1 MNKDFMTY
9 LQNIID
15 LEKTAY
21 VQKHTI
27 QKLTERIDRLGRAKR
42 IERYEVQQYAD
53 WGMYLIT
60 SGAVAVPI
68 GAIWFGLRGLFSN
81 FLSGAISGIFK
92 GALLGLA
99 VAAVIAVIKYCIERS
114 KEEAKQQ
121 RYDEQYAKE
130 KKADQKR
137 VDEENVIKNRL
148 IALRYSMEEQA
159 RHTQDTLDQY
169 YGLNLIYPKY
179 RNLNAICSIYEYLAA
194 ERCSELTGHEGAYN
208 TYELEARLD
217 VILVKLDD
225 ILANLEAIKA
235 NQYMLYSALNEG
247 NKKMDRLLSEAEQQ
261 TKLAGYIAE
270 QTEIAAYNSA
280 EAAKEVRQLK
290 WLKMYEHWEK

>member
-27 QKLTERIDRLGRAKR
+27 QKLTERIDRLGKFKR
-42 IERYEVQQYAD
+42 IERYEVQQSAD
-53 WGMYLIT
+53 WGFYLIA
-60 SGAVAVPI
+60 SGTIAVPI
-68 GAIWFGLRGLFSN
+68 GAIWFGLKGLFSD
-81 FLSGAISGIFK
+81 FLSGAISGIFT

-99 VAAVIAVIKYCIERS
+99 VAGVIAAIRYFIDRAKD
-114 KEEAKQQ
+114 EAKQQ
-121 RYDEQYAKE
+121 SYDERYDQE
-130 KKADQKR
+130 KKKDQKR
-137 VDEENVIKNRL
+137 VDEENMIKKRL
-148 IALRYSMEEQA
+148 MALRYEMEEQA

-179 RNLNAICSIYEYLAA
+179 RNLNAVCSFYEYFDS
-194 ERCSELTGHEGAYN
+194 ERCTELKGHEGAYGI
-208 TYELEARLD
+208 YELEVRLN
-217 VILVKLDD
+217 VIVVKLDE
-225 ILANLEAIKA
+225 ILTNLEAIKN

-280 EAAKEVRQLK
+280 EAANEVRQLK
-290 WLKMYEHWEK
+290 WLEMYKSWKE